1 MNILVCVKHVP
12 DTETAV
18 KIGADGKSI
27 QTQDVNFILNPYDE
41 FAVEEALQLKEAK
54 GGEVTLI
61 TVGPEVATKSLR
73 TGLAMGADKAVHI
86 VCDSPHDSLTTASCL
101 AEVVKGS
108 EYDII
113 FCGKQAMDE
122 DNAQVPIMLAEL
134 LGLPNISAVTKL
146 DIGDGAA
153 TAQRE
158 FEGGIEVVETSLPAV
173 ISAHK
178 GLNEPRYASLKG
190 IMMAKK
196 KEITDQSCG
205 CGESGIEV
213 LDMAYPPAR
222 SGGKIVG
229 EGKDAV
235 PELVRLLREEAKV
248 L

>member
-18 KIGADGKSI
+18 KIGSDGKSI

-41 FAVEEALQLKEAK
+41 FAVEEALKIKEAQ

-61 TVGPEVATKSLR
+61 TLGPEEAKKSLR
-73 TGLAMGADKAVHI
+73 TGLAMGADKAIHI
-86 VCDSPHDSLTTASCL
+86 ACDAMHDSMTVARCL
-101 AEVVKGS
+101 AEGIKDLA
-108 EYDII
+108 YDLIL
-113 FCGKQAMDE
+113 CGKQAVDE
-122 DNAQVPIMLAEL
+122 DNAQVPIMLAEKL
-134 LGLPNISAVTKL
+134 NLPNVSAVVNL
-146 DIGDGAA
+146 ELGDGKA
-153 TAQRE
+153 TAHRE

-173 ISAHK
+173 ISAQK

-190 IMMAKK
+190 IMTAKK
-196 KEITDQSCG
+196 KEIADLPCTCADSD
-205 CGESGIEV
+205 IEV
-213 LDMAYPPAR
+213 LDLAYPKPR

>member
-27 QTQDVNFILNPYDE
+27 QAQDVNFILNPYDE
-41 FAVEEALQLKEAK
+41 YAVEEALKIKEEK

-61 TVGPEVATKSLR
+61 TVGPEAAKKSLR
-73 TGLAMGADKAVHI
+73 TGLAMGADKAMHI
-86 VCDSPHDSLTTASCL
+86 VCDTAHDSLATASCL
-101 AEVVKGS
+101 GEAIKDNS
-108 EYDII
+108 FDII

-122 DNAQVPIMLAEL
+122 DNGQVPIMLAEL
-134 LGLPNISAVTKL
+134 LGLPNVSAIVKL
-146 DIGDGAA
+146 DLGDGMA

-158 FEGGIEVVETSLPAV
+158 FEGGTEVVETSLPA
-173 ISAHK
+173 ILSAHK

-196 KEITDQSCG
+196 KEITDLSCSCSEAG
-205 CGESGIEV
+205 LEV
-213 LDMAYPPAR
+213 LDMAYPPVRA
-222 SGGKIVG
+222 GGKIVG
-229 EGKDAV
+229 EGKEAV
-235 PELVRLLREEAKV
+235 PELVRLLQEEAKI